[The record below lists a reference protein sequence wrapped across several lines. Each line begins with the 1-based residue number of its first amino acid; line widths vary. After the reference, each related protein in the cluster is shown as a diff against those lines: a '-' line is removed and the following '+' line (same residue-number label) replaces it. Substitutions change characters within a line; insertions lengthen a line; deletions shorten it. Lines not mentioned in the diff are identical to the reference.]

1 MISIFK
7 KNNFYYLIFFIQI
20 SIVLINHENF
30 DYNLVNFSSNS
41 FQINSLFDKILSSK
55 LIYFSIVYSN
65 IILQIYYLLIILN
78 DQRILSNFSIF
89 PVIFYFII
97 STYNPIALILNNSL
111 IINTIILIS
120 FKKIF
125 DSFLE
130 YKSYKKF
137 FEVSLLLSIGANLNN
152 NSIIFFFLIISGLYL
167 SNKFN
172 LRYIIIVLIGYL
184 TPFFFNYT
192 ICKYL
197 KIDFFYSTG
206 FRFYNITNF
215 SFGEKLIILF
225 ISLLVLLNF
234 IINFLNKKPKSQID
248 SKKNIQFNILLTVS
262 LTYLLLFSYKVKYEM
277 ICLIIPLVNIFNNLF
292 REKNYLIIR
301 IGLILSIIITQV
313 IEIVFN

>member
-1 MISIFK
+1 MITIFK
-7 KNNFYYLIFFIQI
+7 KNNFYYLIFFLQI
-20 SIVLINHENF
+20 SIVLINHEKF

-89 PVIFYFII
+89 PLIFYFLI
-97 STYNPIALILNNSL
+97 STYNPITLILNNSL
-111 IINTIILIS
+111 LMNTLILIS

-130 YKSYKKF
+130 HKSYKSF
-137 FEVSLLLSIGANLNN
+137 FEVSLLLSVGANLNN
-152 NSIIFFFLIISGLYL
+152 NSTIFFFLIISGLYL

-172 LRYIIIVLIGYL
+172 MRYIIIVLIGYL

-215 SFGEKLIILF
+215 SFGEKIIILF
-225 ISLLVLLNF
+225 ITIIVLLNF
-234 IINFLNKKPKSQID
+234 TINFFNKKSMSQID
-248 SKKNIQFNILLTVS
+248 SKKNIQFNILLAVS
-262 LTYLLLFSYKVKYEM
+262 LTYLFIFSYEVKYE
-277 ICLIIPLVNIFNNLF
+277 IVCLIIPLVNIFNNF
-292 REKNYLIIR
+292 FKEKKYLIMKT
-301 IGLILSIIITQV
+301 GLILSIIITQIV
-313 IEIVFN
+313 EIVFN

>member
-111 IINTIILIS
+111 IINTLILIS

-137 FEVSLLLSIGANLNN
+137 FEVSLILSIGANLNN

-172 LRYIIIVLIGYL
+172 IRYIIIVLIGYL

-277 ICLIIPLVNIFNNLF
+277 ICLIIPLVNIFNNLY

>member
-1 MISIFK
+1 MITIFK
-7 KNNFYYLIFFIQI
+7 KNNFYYLIFFLQI

-111 IINTIILIS
+111 IINTLILIS

-172 LRYIIIVLIGYL
+172 MRYIIIVLIGYL
-184 TPFFFNYT
+184 TPFFLNYT

-206 FRFYNITNF
+206 FRFHNITNF

-234 IINFLNKKPKSQID
+234 TIYFLNKKPKSQID

-262 LTYLLLFSYKVKYEM
+262 LTYLLLFSYKVKYEI

-292 REKNYLIIR
+292 REKNYLIIK
-301 IGLILSIIITQV
+301 IGLILSIIITQI

>member
-111 IINTIILIS
+111 IINTLILIS

-137 FEVSLLLSIGANLNN
+137 FEVSLILSIGANLNN

-172 LRYIIIVLIGYL
+172 IRYIIIVLIGYL

-215 SFGEKLIILF
+215 SFGEKIIILF

-277 ICLIIPLVNIFNNLF
+277 ICLIIPLVNIFNNLY